1 MGLSCLGVIP
11 ARGASKGI
19 PRKNI
24 RLVADR
30 PLIAYTIEVAQKS
43 RRLTRTV
50 VSTEDEEIAEV
61 ARSFGAE
68 VPFWRPVELA
78 TDEATSVAVVRHALD
93 FVEREEN
100 RRYDAVALL
109 EPTSPLRM
117 VEDVDGAIA
126 LLEDSGADSVVSLCR
141 LEAPHPAKLKILEG
155 GRIRPFLPELWR
167 EGLPRQE
174 LLPVYFLN
182 GGIYAV
188 KRDFLV
194 KRQTFWSESTVPY
207 LMPEERSV
215 NIDSWLD
222 LRLVECLITGERKDE
237 SRRRSN

>member
-11 ARGASKGI
+11 ARGASKGV

-30 PLIAYTIEVAQKS
+30 PLIAYTIEVAQRS

-61 ARSFGAE
+61 ARSLGAE
-68 VPFWRPVELA
+68 VPFRRPPELA
-78 TDEATSVAVVRHALD
+78 TDEATSVAVACHALD
-93 FVEREEN
+93 FAEREER
-100 RRYDAVALL
+100 RRYDSVALL
-109 EPTSPLRM
+109 EPTSPLRRA
-117 VEDVDGAIA
+117 EDVDDAIA
-126 LLEDSGADSVVSLCR
+126 LLEKSGADSVVSLCR
-141 LEAPHPAKLKILEG
+141 LEARHPAKIKVLEG

-167 EGLPRQE
+167 EGLQRQQ
-174 LLPVYFLN
+174 LRPVYFLN

-188 KRDFLV
+188 KRDLLV
-194 KRQTFWSESTVPY
+194 EKRTFWSENTIPY

-215 NIDSWLD
+215 NIDNWLD
-222 LRLVECLITGERKDE
+222 LKLVECLITRERKDE
-237 SRRRSN
+237 SGRRPN